1 MMYHIIR
8 NEMQL
13 INRATK
19 MKKQDIKTN
28 ELEVKNYSKVIGYV
42 GRTAKPM
49 IDYVTEYVYISEK
62 SLTIGEFEI
71 ILEGKGA
78 YGQLQFIKKVLN
90 FANGEKLYKHIC
102 KAIMY

>member
-1 MMYHIIR
+1 
-8 NEMQL
+8 
-13 INRATK
+13 

-42 GRTAKPM
+42 GRNAKPM

>member
-42 GRTAKPM
+42 GRNAKPM

>member
-1 MMYHIIR
+1 
-8 NEMQL
+8 
-13 INRATK
+13 
-19 MKKQDIKTN
+19 MKKNEFKTN
-28 ELEVKNYSKVIGYV
+28 EFEITNYSKVIGYV

-49 IDYVTEYVYISEK
+49 IDYITEYVYISEK

-71 ILEGKGA
+71 LLEGKGA

-90 FANGEKLYKHIC
+90 FGNGDKLYKHIC